1 MKFKFLQTTTFTL
14 MLFLTLLLTN
24 CKKDDVDFRDN
35 IVGKYTNSNVSIVSG
50 YKNYVTN
57 LIQTLTLSD
66 PSFAKLSD
74 TINNTITSNILV
86 TKLQSD
92 ASKVIIDYT
101 SANLI
106 SPNDTLKIVGSTVS
120 LSDYNS
126 SRFANKDSSVQIF
139 LNEKGVSINLILKYN
154 SYTAIYS
161 NNQFTLNGVIDFIID
176 VKSSTYNKI
185 PLGRTNLTANV
196 TSIFTK
202 Q

>member
-1 MKFKFLQTTTFTL
+1 MNFKFLQTTTFTL

>member
-1 MKFKFLQTTTFTL
+1 